1 MGRYLLAWL
10 AMIPL
15 AIANGALRELGYAKR
30 MGELRAHQCSTL
42 TAIVVF
48 GVYIALV
55 VRTWPP
61 ASAAQALAVGLLW
74 LALTVAFEFG
84 FGHWGRGLP
93 WHVLL
98 RDYDLRAGRLWPL
111 FLAWLALAPWL
122 FHRAPA

>member
-15 AIANGALRELGYAKR
+15 AIANGALRELGYARR
-30 MGELRAHQCSTL
+30 MGERRAHQCSTL

-48 GVYIALV
+48 GAYIALV

-74 LALTVAFEFG
+74 LVLTVAFEFG

-93 WHVLL
+93 WRALL

-122 FHRAPA
+122 FHRAGA